1 VESIS
6 VPGAREVKDDQL
18 LPSGGRIEIQQADR
32 SLVVTEL
39 VAGLRKYRKGSW
51 EITPVG

>member
-1 VESIS
+1 MKPTN
-6 VPGAREVKDDQL
+6 VPGARQAKDDHL
-18 LPSGGRIEIQQADR
+18 LPPGGRIEIQQADQ